1 MRLAGV
7 ELPDSIVAELACR
20 LHEEGEQA
28 LAFHLGHAIDHLHDD
43 FALST
48 RDREALLRVLT
59 DCPEDLA
66 DLRATLLADHIG
78 RGRSLVA

>member
-7 ELPDSIVAELACR
+7 ELRDSVVAELACR
-20 LHEEGEQA
+20 LHEEGEPA

-48 RDREALLRVLT
+48 RDRDALLRVLT

>member
-1 MRLAGV
+1 M
-7 ELPDSIVAELACR
+7 
-20 LHEEGEQA
+20 
-28 LAFHLGHAIDHLHDD
+28 F
-43 FALST
+43 
-48 RDREALLRVLT
+48 T